1 MTFAEGHV
9 ETYAGRLRY
18 RESGAGYPV
27 VVIDGLPWPHPV
39 VPETLAREYR
49 VLELALPADAPA
61 GNASPTAREM
71 ADMASPV
78 VSAMVEGG
86 YTLIGTSFGASA
98 ALWLALQQPE
108 RVEALVLISPVG
120 IGPSDGFS
128 ADDDQRL
135 ARRLL
140 AHPEATELK
149 HAPSGTEAAAL
160 EQAALA
166 RLRLASHDSEL
177 EAGLADVR
185 CPTLVVFGQ
194 EDRVVSP
201 AAAHVYQERV
211 PTCNVAWVYDA
222 GHAIAAER
230 PEALA
235 GLVLDFVKR
244 RETFVVEDRAGII
257 NP

>member
-1 MTFAEGHV
+1 MTFAEGHI

-27 VVIDGLPWPHPV
+27 VVINGLPWRDPV

-49 VLELALPADAPA
+49 VLEMTLPADAPA
-61 GNASPTAREM
+61 GDASPTAREM
-71 ADMASPV
+71 TDMASPV
-78 VSAMVEGG
+78 VSAMVDGG

-98 ALWLALQQPE
+98 ALWLALRQPE

-120 IGPSDGFS
+120 IEPAAGFS
-128 ADDDQRL
+128 AEDDERL
-135 ARRLL
+135 ARRLF
-140 AHPEATELK
+140 AHPEAAGLK
-149 HAPSGTEAAAL
+149 QAPPDTEAAEL
-160 EQAALA
+160 ERAALA
-166 RLRLASHDSEL
+166 RLRSVSHDSEL
-177 EAGLADVR
+177 EAGLAGVR

-194 EDRVVSP
+194 EDRLISP
-201 AAAHVYQERV
+201 AAARVYQERV
-211 PTCNVAWVYDA
+211 LTCNVAWVYDA

-235 GLVLDFVKR
+235 GLVLDYVKR
-244 RETFVVEDRAGII
+244 RETFIVEDRAGII